1 MAEDSQNNKELVE
14 EYKLQSKD
22 TAMRVNYKGP
32 SSRPDSWESQAHTGA
47 PMCYPC
53 CGPKCGLTLLGI
65 VVVLIVCCAYVS
77 QDKTCCEICYWP
89 F

>member
-32 SSRPDSWESQAHTGA
+32 SSRPDSWESQAHTGG